1 MKVRIHFI
9 GSPVSD
15 DGEIPVDKEEEIPDF
30 LENKEF
36 FLLKRKLYPSVIAK
50 SGISRI
56 ERAQ

>member
-1 MKVRIHFI
+1 MKVRIFI
-9 GSPVSD
+9 KGGASSI